1 LREQAKGIWACDF
14 LQLYDA
20 WFRPLFAFFLIEHAT
35 RRVVH
40 FGVTRSPWDGR
51 LRTANAFQLG
61 TPLRRFT

>member
-20 WFRPLFAFFLIEHAT
+20 WFRPLFAFFLVEHAT

-40 FGVTRSPWDGR
+40 FGVTRSPWMAGWR
-51 LRTANAFQLG
+51 SNYG
-61 TPLRRFT
+61 TQRPMAAARSS